1 MPTFATPEPISVTLD
16 LAVGDVRFT
25 AGDRVDTVVEVRPT
39 DRSRDLD
46 VEAAAATRV
55 NYSTGALVIK
65 GPKPRGL
72 RHKVGSIDVTIELP
86 ARSSVHA
93 SAAMADFHGQ
103 GRLGECRFKT
113 AAGHIRLDQT
123 GSLHLSTAAGHITV
137 DDVSGNVEI
146 STGSGEVRIR
156 EIDGTAVIKNSNGDS
171 WVGDIS
177 GDVRVNSANGS
188 IAVDKALGAVDA
200 KTANGNVR
208 LGEVVRGSVG
218 LETAMGELEVG
229 IREGTA
235 AFLDV
240 RTTFGAVRSSLAA
253 SDGPEKSEESVD
265 VRARTA
271 FGDILI
277 HRA

>member
-1 MPTFATPEPISVTLD
+1 MPTFETRAPISVTLD
-16 LAVGDVRFT
+16 IAVADVRI
-25 AGDRVDTVVEVRPT
+25 AASDRTDTVVEVQPT
-39 DRSRDLD
+39 DPSDELD
-46 VEAAAATRV
+46 VAAAAETRID
-55 NYSTGALVIK
+55 YAKGILVIK
-65 GPKPRGL
+65 GPKARGL
-72 RHKVGSIDVTIELP
+72 RRRVGSVDVTIELP
-86 ARSSVHA
+86 ARSSVQA
-93 SAAMADFHGQ
+93 SAAMADFHSE

-123 GSLHLSTAAGHITV
+123 GPLHLATAAGDVTV
-137 DDVSGNVEI
+137 DDVSGKAEI
-146 STGSGEVRIR
+146 STGSGGVRIR

-171 WVGDIS
+171 WIGDVS
-177 GDVRVNSANGS
+177 GDVRVSSANGN

-200 KTANGNVR
+200 KTANGDVR
-208 LGEVVRGSVG
+208 LREVVRGSVG

-240 RTTFGAVRSSLAA
+240 HTIYGKVRSSLAA
-253 SDGPEKSEESVD
+253 AEAPEKSEESVE

-277 HRA
+277 HRS